1 MLTTWSVRDGWV
13 LGTTSWVILLGQ
25 LPLSHG
31 RAYLPDGLNSSC
43 TGSLSFLNTPFQWL
57 HSTNGW
63 NLFSFFLKLK
73 SLCKLCPL
81 ISALALG
88 IPDKSLSTAICAS
101 GIFIKLSRS
110 FFSRLIHTSP
120 LNSSRV
126 LGITRF
132 SLGNV
137 EIKNSAL
144 QNFLFLW
151 NKKSPTDQFTI
162 QSHRFDFWFSDCTNQ
177 FPNSHP
183 KREST
188 NSM

>member
-1 MLTTWSVRDGWV
+1 MLTTWSIRDGWV

-25 LPLSHG
+25 LPLSYC

-63 NLFSFFLKLK
+63 NLFSFLKLK
-73 SLCKLCPL
+73 SLFKLCPL

-88 IPDKSLSTAICAS
+88 ITDKFLSTATCAS

-110 FFSRLIHTSP
+110 FFSRLIHTFP

-126 LGITRF
+126 LGITWF

-137 EIKNSAL
+137 EIKNGAL
-144 QNFLFLW
+144 QNFLFL
-151 NKKSPTDQFTI
+151 
-162 QSHRFDFWFSDCTNQ
+162 
-177 FPNSHP
+177 
-183 KREST
+183 
-188 NSM
+188 